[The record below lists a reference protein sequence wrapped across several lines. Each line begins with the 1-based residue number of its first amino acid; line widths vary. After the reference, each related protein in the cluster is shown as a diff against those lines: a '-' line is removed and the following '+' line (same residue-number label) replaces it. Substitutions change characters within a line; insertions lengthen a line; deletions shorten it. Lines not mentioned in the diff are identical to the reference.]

1 MSRLLN
7 SVEAHKVFIRANF
20 AGLAGIA
27 WQGWLAR
34 GRCALVL
41 NQLEVEAA
49 DNNSASHKIAV
60 PMNVFPQEVVLGM
73 LKATG
78 YEADIIGRI
87 SQHLSEYN
95 PLKEIVVVIIWGEDE
110 LSSYRLTSPKPQFDP
125 PQAYITL
132 KASNN

>member
-20 AGLAGIA
+20 AGLAGTA
-27 WQGWLAR
+27 WQGWLTR

-60 PMNVFPQEVVLGM
+60 PIDVHPQEVVLGM

-95 PLKEIVVVIIWGEDE
+95 PQKEIVVVVIWGEDE
-110 LSSYRLTSPKPQFDP
+110 LSSYRVTSPKPHLDP
-125 PQAYITL
+125 LHAYITL
-132 KASNN
+132 KASSN